1 MHLALP
7 RRAEGCCG
15 DGRFALGRDTQYS
28 ALSIKCADRLQLLF
42 NGEYFIQN
50 ANWRELRSSSP
61 RVDADSPAYPEF
73 LELAKAEGP
82 PYQYGSGC
90 LSDGLLG
97 AWFGLVCGLGDLMD
111 LEKVESHLLAVHR
124 NNFKRSLFRHANTKR
139 PHFACGNEPGLLTC
153 TWPRGGRP
161 SLAMIYADEVWT
173 GVEHQVASHLIAR
186 GKIQEGLEIV
196 RACRTRYD
204 GRVRNPFDEIEAGH
218 WYARS
223 MLPLRSCRRSV
234 EHDSMQSKK
243 FFTSNPRSEA
253 TSAAFCPLPQGLAQS
268 V

>member
-1 MHLALP
+1 VHLALP

-139 PHFACGNEPGLLTC
+139 PHFAC
-153 TWPRGGRP
+153 
-161 SLAMIYADEVWT
+161 V
-173 GVEHQVASHLIAR
+173 Q
-186 GKIQEGLEIV
+186 
-196 RACRTRYD
+196 RTRPPHVHMAS
-204 GRVRNPFDEIEAGH
+204 GRQAITRNDLCGRGLDRSGASSRLSPYRSRKNSGRSGNCPGMQNSVRWPCSQPI
-218 WYARS
+218 
-223 MLPLRSCRRSV
+223 
-234 EHDSMQSKK
+234 
-243 FFTSNPRSEA
+243 
-253 TSAAFCPLPQGLAQS
+253 
-268 V
+268 